1 MHFKTL
7 IYIQSCLTF
16 HISYSKKK
24 FSLILITSVITIFL
38 LSNNLQFHKIW
49 TIPPVYGKLQ
59 DTDDSIDVR
68 GDWSRQVD
76 TYAKSYPV
84 AQRHKFKRDILK
96 KSIPSITKVKRKRL
110 LRLFI
115 SWHFI
120 LLFVAIFTD
129 HAGQRIKRTCFTD
142 FSRNSIVELIF
153 RSFQ

>member
-68 GDWSRQVD
+68 GDWSRKVD

-96 KSIPSITKVKRKRL
+96 KSIQYNQGE
-110 LRLFI
+110 
-115 SWHFI
+115 
-120 LLFVAIFTD
+120 A
-129 HAGQRIKRTCFTD
+129 
-142 FSRNSIVELIF
+142 
-153 RSFQ
+153 